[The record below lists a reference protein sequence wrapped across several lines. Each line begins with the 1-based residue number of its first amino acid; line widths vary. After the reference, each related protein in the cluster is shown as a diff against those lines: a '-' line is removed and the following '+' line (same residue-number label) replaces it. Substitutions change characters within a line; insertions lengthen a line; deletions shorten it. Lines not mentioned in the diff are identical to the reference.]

1 MPDAKKN
8 ELKPW
13 QKQGW
18 IIQPG
23 ADAAFVAQMEQ
34 VLDVYKRPYDPE
46 YPVVCMDEMPRQL
59 IGEIAT
65 PIQPAPGRM
74 ERHDYEYKRNG
85 TCDVFI
91 ANEPL
96 GGWRM
101 AKVTEQR
108 TKTDWAEFT
117 AEIAERYPDAKKI
130 TLVMDNLNTHAPSS
144 WYESFPP
151 EKAKAI
157 WDRFE
162 LVYTPKH
169 GSWLNMAEIELNVL
183 AGQCLKR
190 RIGDIDTM
198 RKEVA
203 AWTKER
209 NEDSAS
215 IDWRFTTEDARIK
228 LKRLYPKL

>member
-13 QKQGW
+13 QKQSW

-23 ADAAFVAQMEQ
+23 SDAAFVAQMEQ

-46 YPVVCMDEMPRQL
+46 FPVVCMDEMPRQL
-59 IGEIAT
+59 IGEIVT
-65 PIQPAPGRM
+65 PVPAGPGRLA
-74 ERHDYEYKRNG
+74 RHDYEYKRNG
-85 TCDVFI
+85 VCDIFM

-96 GGWRM
+96 RGWRM

-108 TKTDWAEFT
+108 TKQDWAQFT
-117 AEIAERYPDAKKI
+117 TEIAAQYPEAKRI
-130 TLVMDNLNTHAPSS
+130 ILVMDNLNTHAPGS
-144 WYESFPP
+144 WYENLSPR
-151 EKAKAI
+151 EAKAL

-162 LVYTPKH
+162 LIYTPKH

-190 RIGDIDTM
+190 RIGDIGTM

-203 AWTKER
+203 AWVKDR
-209 NEDSAS
+209 NAIPST
-215 IDWRFTTEDARIK
+215 IDWRFTADDARIK

>member
-1 MPDAKKN
+1 MSDIKKN

-13 QKQGW
+13 QKQSW
-18 IIQPG
+18 VIQPG
-23 ADAAFVAQMEQ
+23 TDAAFVAQMEQ
-34 VLDVYKRPYDPE
+34 VLDVYKRPYNPE

-59 IGEIAT
+59 ISEIAN
-65 PIQPAPGRM
+65 PIPAKPGRK

-96 GGWRM
+96 GNWRM

-108 TKTDWAEFT
+108 TKIDWAEFT
-117 AEIAERYPDAKKI
+117 AEIAVYYPDAKKI
-130 TLVMDNLNTHAPSS
+130 TLVMDNLNTHSPSS
-144 WYESFPP
+144 WYERFPP
-151 EKAKAI
+151 KEAKAI

-162 LVYTPKH
+162 LIYTPKH

-198 RKEVA
+198 RKEVD
-203 AWTKER
+203 AWVKSR
-209 NEDSAS
+209 NEISAG
-215 IDWRFTTEDARIK
+215 IDWRFTTDDARIK

>member
-1 MPDAKKN
+1 M
-8 ELKPW
+8 
-13 QKQGW
+13 
-18 IIQPG
+18 
-23 ADAAFVAQMEQ
+23 AQMEQ
-34 VLDVYKRPYDPE
+34 VLDVYKRPYDPK

-59 IGEIAT
+59 IGEIAD
-65 PIQPAPGRM
+65 PIPPAPGRM

-85 TCDVFI
+85 ACDVFI

-101 AKVTEQR
+101 AKVIKQR
-108 TKTDWAEFT
+108 TKIDWAEFT
-117 AEIAERYPDAKKI
+117 AEIAAHYPDAMKI

-144 WYESFPP
+144 WYESFSP
-151 EKAKAI
+151 KDAKAV

-162 LVYTPKH
+162 LIYTPKH

-198 RKEVA
+198 KKEVA
-203 AWTKER
+203 AWVKER
-209 NEDSAS
+209 NENAAG

-228 LKRLYPKL
+228 LKILYPKL